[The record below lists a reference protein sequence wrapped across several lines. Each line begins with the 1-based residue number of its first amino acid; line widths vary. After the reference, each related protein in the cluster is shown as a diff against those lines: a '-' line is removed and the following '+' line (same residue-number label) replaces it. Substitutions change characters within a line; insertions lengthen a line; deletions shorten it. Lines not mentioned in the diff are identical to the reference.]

1 MLHKLET
8 LETKAEDP
16 FKRFRESARK
26 RICTVE
32 RKAKS
37 AATTSPDTI
46 APVPSKD
53 VSSPLNV
60 PCELRR
66 TPSDPST
73 EAFLIHV
80 RASLEAR
87 KRENKTGERWRSY
100 PVFADEVEKGFIDD
114 APL

>member
-1 MLHKLET
+1 M
-8 LETKAEDP
+8 AN
-16 FKRFRESARK
+16 A
-26 RICTVE
+26 
-32 RKAKS
+32 
-37 AATTSPDTI
+37 
-46 APVPSKD
+46 
-53 VSSPLNV
+53 SSV

-73 EAFLIHV
+73 EAFLTHV

-100 PVFADEVEKGFIDD
+100 PVFADEVEKGFLDD

>member
-1 MLHKLET
+1 MLHKLEK
-8 LETKAEDP
+8 LETKIEDP

-26 RICTVE
+26 RICTVD
-32 RKAKS
+32 RKAKLS
-37 AATTSPDTI
+37 ATTSPNTI
-46 APVPSKD
+46 APTPSMD
-53 VSSPLNV
+53 APSV

-87 KRENKTGERWRSY
+87 KRENKTGERWRSG
-100 PVFADEVEKGFIDD
+100 PVFADEVEKGFLDD